1 MLQLSWVLGLSGV
14 LFVIGII
21 GVIIRRNIIIILM
34 SIELMLNSVNL
45 LFIAFARFHQNIDGQ
60 IAVFFVMAVAA
71 AEVAVG
77 LALVVMIFRNRKT
90 VNIDDIKDLKG

>member
-1 MLQLSWVLGLSGV
+1 MLQLTWILGLSGI
-14 LFVIGII
+14 LFIIGVI

-45 LFIAFARFHQNIDGQ
+45 AFIAFARFHQNIDGQ

-90 VNIDDIKDLKG
+90 INIDDIKDLKG